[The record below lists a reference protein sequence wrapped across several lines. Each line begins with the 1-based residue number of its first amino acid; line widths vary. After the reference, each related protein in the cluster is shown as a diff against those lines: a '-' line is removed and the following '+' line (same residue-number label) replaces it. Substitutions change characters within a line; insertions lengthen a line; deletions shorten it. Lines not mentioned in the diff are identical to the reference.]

1 MKRSTK
7 RGRLSQP
14 LFRAVSPGALLVLAA
29 VNLVPIGLVIRQ
41 AFSPERESATWPIS
55 FLPESVTLENLTSL
69 WETQSLGEHLFLSLW
84 VAVLT
89 TLISL
94 ALGFPAGWSAAR
106 LTVLQKIATRS
117 ALLSRVLPP
126 IAIAIPLTAM
136 LIPLGGYNH
145 PFGFGLVAAHLTIGV
160 PIAILIA
167 FTAFRAIPR
176 ELEDAAY
183 VDGCSPLGVFWR
195 VSLPTVKGSVAS
207 ASILVFLV
215 SWDEFT
221 YALLL
226 QLTNR
231 TMPPLVYYYSEFGQ
245 LGAASTLAFLMLLPA
260 VLVIGALQRLLVR
273 GVLAGG
279 VK

>member
-1 MKRSTK
+1 MKGSTTRNRS
-7 RGRLSQP
+7 LPP
-14 LFRAVSPGALLVLAA
+14 LFRGVSPGALLILAA
-29 VNLVPIGLVIRQ
+29 VNLVPIALVIRQ

-55 FLPESVTLENLTSL
+55 FFPESMTLENLTSL
-69 WETQSLGEHLFLSLW
+69 WETQALGEHLFLSLW
-84 VAVLT
+84 VAILT
-89 TLISL
+89 TLLSL
-94 ALGFPAGWSAAR
+94 VLGFPAGWSAAR
-106 LTVLQKIATRS
+106 LTILQKIATRS

-145 PFGFGLVAAHLTIGV
+145 PLGFGLVAAHLTIGV
-160 PIAILIA
+160 PIAVLIA
-167 FTAFRAIPR
+167 YTAFRAIPR

-195 VSLPTVKGSVAS
+195 ISLPSVKGSLAG

-231 TMPPLVYYYSEFGQ
+231 TMPPLVYYYTEFGQ
-245 LGAASTLAFLMLLPA
+245 LGAASTLAFLMLVPA
-260 VLVIGALQRLLVR
+260 VVVIAALQRLLVR

-279 VK
+279 MK

>member
-1 MKRSTK
+1 MNRSV
-7 RGRLSQP
+7 RRARLSRS
-14 LFRAVSPGALLVLAA
+14 LFRVLSPSALLALAI
-29 VNLVPIGLVIRQ
+29 VNLLPIGLVIRQ
-41 AFSPERESATWPIS
+41 AFSPERESSSWPLSLI
-55 FLPESVTLENLTSL
+55 PQSVTFQNLASL
-69 WETQSLGEHLFLSLW
+69 WETQVLGDHLFLSIW

-106 LTVLQKIATRS
+106 LVVLQKVTTRS
-117 ALLSRVLPP
+117 ALLSRILPP

-145 PFGFGLVAAHLTIGV
+145 PLGLGLVAAHLTAGV

-167 FTAFRAIPR
+167 FVAFREMPR
-176 ELEDAAY
+176 ELEDAAR
-183 VDGCSPLGVFWR
+183 VDGCSPLGVF
-195 VSLPTVKGSVAS
+195 S
-207 ASILVFLV
+207 SILVFLV

-231 TMPPLVYYYSEFGQ
+231 TMPPLVYYYTEYGQ
-245 LGAASTLAFLMLLPA
+245 LGAASTLAFLMLVPA
-260 VLVIGALQRLLVR
+260 VVVIAGLQRLLVR

-279 VK
+279 LK

>member
-1 MKRSTK
+1 MKRSSWH
-7 RGRLSQP
+7 RGLTPP
-14 LFRAVSPGALLVLAA
+14 LFRAITPGALLVLAA
-29 VNLVPIGLVIRQ
+29 VNLGPIGLVIRQ
-41 AFSPERESATWPIS
+41 AFSPEGESATWPIS
-55 FLPESVTLENLTSL
+55 LVPQSVTVENLTLL
-69 WETQSLGEHLFLSLW
+69 WETQSLGNHLFLSLW
-84 VAVLT
+84 VAALT

-106 LTVLQKIATRS
+106 LGVLQKIATRS
-117 ALLSRVLPP
+117 ALLSRILPP
-126 IAIAIPLTAM
+126 ITIAIPLTAM
-136 LIPLGGYNH
+136 LIPVGAYNH
-145 PFGFGLVAAHLTIGV
+145 PLGLGLVVAHLTIGI
-160 PIAILIA
+160 PIAILISFA
-167 FTAFRAIPR
+167 AFRGFPR
-176 ELEDAAY
+176 EFEEAAY

-195 VSLPTVKGSVAS
+195 ISLPSVKGSLAS

-231 TMPPLVYYYSEFGQ
+231 TMPPLVYYYTEFGQ

-260 VLVIGALQRLLVR
+260 VVVIAALQRLLVR

-279 VK
+279 IK